1 MSKVFT
7 IMLRK
12 HGETTGL
19 MLYQAKAKNYEAAVL
34 LMKIQGVVPSYDI
47 LSHTERPAREFL
59 TGIIFP
65 RTIKSATGEAVSDG
79 SGWRQYFRPIICWAK
94 RQHQLVKYRDFG
106 EYCKRCKGVFPN
118 ERDTKENS

>member
-19 MLYQAKAKNYEAAVL
+19 MLYQARAKNYEAAVL
-34 LMKIQGVVPSYDI
+34 LMRIQGVVPVYDI

-59 TGIIFP
+59 TGIVFP
-65 RTIKSATGEAVSDG
+65 RTIKSATGEAKSDG
-79 SGWRQYFRPIICWAK
+79 AGWRQYFRPIICWFK
-94 RQHQLVKYRDFG
+94 RQHDRVKYQDFG
-106 EYCKRCKGVFPN
+106 EYCRRCKGVFPN
-118 ERDTKENS
+118 EKTK

>member
-34 LMKIQGVVPSYDI
+34 LMKIQGVVPAFDI
-47 LSHTERPAREFL
+47 LSHTDRPAREFL

-65 RTIKSATGEAVSDG
+65 RTIKSATGEAQSEG
-79 SGWRQYFRPIICWAK
+79 SGFRQYFRPIICWLK
-94 RQHQLVKYRDFG
+94 RQHQLAKYRDFG
-106 EYCKRCKGVFPN
+106 SYCKRCKGVFPN
-118 ERDTKENS
+118 ERNSEENS